1 MNALLCLRH
10 CLRLHRDHTRWLPP
24 KATMATMLDTY
35 GRDLTKVAASGDPV
49 IGRDEEISRVVS
61 ILCRKSKN
69 NAVLVGVAGVGKT
82 AVAEGLAQRTARGG
96 VPGVLAGARVVELN
110 VAVMLAGTR
119 YRGTFEDR
127 MTGVIK
133 QAEKEARMLALNLIK
148 TPKYEEQEHTRE
160 RIGRNP
166 NRVAFG

>member
-1 MNALLCLRH
+1 MNVLLSLRH
-10 CLRLHRDHTRWLPP
+10 CLRLRRDHTRWLPP

-61 ILCRKSKN
+61 ILCCKSKN
-69 NAVLVGVAGVGKT
+69 NAVLMGAAGVGKT
-82 AVAEGLAQRTARGG
+82 T
-96 VPGVLAGARVVELN
+96 LN
-110 VAVMLAGTR
+110 VAAMLAGTR

-133 QAEKEARMLALNLIK
+133 QAEKEAQRGNAMDVSNMLKPALARGRIRCLGATTHDEYQRYFAKDKVRASVPEGIK
-148 TPKYEEQEHTRE
+148 QATQ
-160 RIGRNP
+160 
-166 NRVAFG
+166 